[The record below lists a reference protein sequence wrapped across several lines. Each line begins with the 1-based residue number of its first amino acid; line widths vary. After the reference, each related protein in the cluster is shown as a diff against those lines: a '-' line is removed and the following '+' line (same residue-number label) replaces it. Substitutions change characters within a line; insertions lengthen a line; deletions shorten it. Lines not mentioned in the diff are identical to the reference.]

1 MCVLARSVFHN
12 YACGLKDHLAQG
24 SEPLLK
30 LFILSSIRC
39 VLVLRAAKYMTLP
52 YAHLLKKTKSSLTSC
67 IAIGFV
73 LIDSRA
79 TFDFFYEKKTVRKT
93 SKMREIGTFQKV
105 AIFVYFVAKAIY
117 YCKAKWPIFGP
128 EFYDAQNKEKQV
140 ESCPN
145 L

>member
-12 YACGLKDHLAQG
+12 YACGPKDHLAQG

-67 IAIGFV
+67 IPIGFV
-73 LIDSRA
+73 LIESRA
-79 TFDFFYEKKTVRKT
+79 TFDFFYEKKTVRET
-93 SKMREIGTFQKV
+93 SKMTTSFPGSLLFLPAGARERRPLLGLVTCLPEKSSPEEVVVCFWFF
-105 AIFVYFVAKAIY
+105 FV
-117 YCKAKWPIFGP
+117 
-128 EFYDAQNKEKQV
+128 E
-140 ESCPN
+140 
-145 L
+145 